1 MRSNSMEETHQI
13 KSRWY
18 YIFWGIMTTAVVV
31 GQLYVALSYRSMS
44 KSLQDFMIFQI
55 IRDKDTTLFLK

>member
-1 MRSNSMEETHQI
+1 MRSNSMEENHQV

-18 YIFWGIMTTAVVV
+18 YIFLGIMTTAVVA

-44 KSLQDFMIFQI
+44 KSLQDFILFQI
-55 IRDKDTTLFLK
+55 IRDRDTTLFIK